1 MARRAQTVIQR
12 KREELISLSTIHLLS
27 PGKGGGGKRG
37 GEGFWGSHGFQSK
50 GISRKNI
57 KRGGGG
63 LIKLTANRL
72 LMKRD
77 RTI

>member
-27 PGKGGGGKRG
+27 PGKGGGGERG

-57 KRGGGG
+57 KRGGGAQK
-63 LIKLTANRL
+63 I
-72 LMKRD
+72 D
-77 RTI
+77 CI

>member
-27 PGKGGGGKRG
+27 PGKGGGEGVGKDFG
-37 GEGFWGSHGFQSK
+37 GSHGFQSK

-57 KRGGGG
+57 KRGGGAQK
-63 LIKLTANRL
+63 I
-72 LMKRD
+72 D
-77 RTI
+77 CI

>member
-27 PGKGGGGKRG
+27 PGKGGGGVGKDFG
-37 GEGFWGSHGFQSK
+37 GSHGFQSK

-57 KRGGGG
+57 KRGGGAQK
-63 LIKLTANRL
+63 I
-72 LMKRD
+72 D
-77 RTI
+77 CI

>member
-27 PGKGGGGKRG
+27 PGKGGGERG

-57 KRGGGG
+57 KRGGG
-63 LIKLTANRL
+63 LRKLTAYRL

-77 RTI
+77 RTF